1 MNEKEEKNDRLNNVS
16 PAKAQRKPEA
26 IPEEAAAM
34 TQEQAAAATTQ
45 EQAAAQAAPLPQEC
59 PEHPNGLSAPAARE
73 KSSFFLE
80 CEKHWVYWLLIIVG
94 GYYGAYTYCVRGGV
108 FCNAQTAN
116 VVLFAMAIGQ
126 GQWSRALYLLIPI
139 SAYFLG
145 AFISEIIPK
154 EIVKLHFLR
163 WDTILIGIEILA
175 VIFLGALPAPA
186 PDQICQ
192 VVLNFICSMRFNT
205 FRQSEGVPMATTF
218 VTNHIRQFGSNLS
231 LAIFDKNKKAAVKW
245 KLHGIM
251 ILMFIAGGI
260 VSALLCTYLQV
271 RTIWLCLPVL
281 VFVFIKLAI
290 ADRTYERDLLSVKPH
305 GH

>member
-1 MNEKEEKNDRLNNVS
+1 MKTDPNKIISNKEEK
-16 PAKAQRKPEA
+16 
-26 IPEEAAAM
+26 AAA
-34 TQEQAAAATTQ
+34 
-45 EQAAAQAAPLPQEC
+45 PV
-59 PEHPNGLSAPAARE
+59 
-73 KSSFFLE
+73 KSDFFLE
-80 CEKHWVYWLLIIVG
+80 CEKHWVYWLLIAVG

-126 GQWSRALYLLIPI
+126 GNWKYALYLIIPI

-145 AFISEIIPK
+145 AFVSEIIPK
-154 EIVKLHFLR
+154 EIKKLHFLR
-163 WDTILIGIEILA
+163 WDTILVGIEILV
-175 VIFLGALPAPA
+175 VIFLGALPASA

-192 VVLNFICSMRFNT
+192 VVLNFMCSMRFNT

-231 LAIFDKNKKAAVKW
+231 RAVFDKDKKAAVKW

-251 ILMFIAGGI
+251 ILMFLAGGI
-260 VSALLCTYLQV
+260 VSAFICTYLGV
-271 RTIWLCLPVL
+271 RSVWCCLPIL
-281 VFVFIKLAI
+281 IFVFIKLVI
-290 ADRTYERDLLSVKPH
+290 ADRTYEKDLLEMTPH